1 MPKKSDKILM
11 SKASLAAEH
20 KKLISLLRHGTR
32 PQLLKEAAAQAIEA
46 KQYKK

>member
-1 MPKKSDKILM
+1 MHTNDLICL

-20 KKLISLLRHGTR
+20 KKLITLLRKGTR

-46 KQYKK
+46 RRYKK

>member
-1 MPKKSDKILM
+1 M

-20 KKLISLLRHGTR
+20 KKLISLLRKGSR

-46 KQYKK
+46 RRYQK